1 MVCISLKLT
10 RNLFVMVICQLVMF
24 NSKYFIMI
32 TCQLVMF
39 NSYGG
44 LRFIV
49 YYSMNRPEIV
59 PKQVHP
65 RLGLVQPVNN
75 AFSIFFK
82 NLNYLTLNNDLIGL
96 I

>member
-1 MVCISLKLT
+1 MYQLKI
-10 RNLFVMVICQLVMF
+10 NSKFFVMVICQLVMF

-44 LRFIV
+44 LRFVV

-59 PKQVHP
+59 PKQVDP
-65 RLGLVQPVNN
+65 
-75 AFSIFFK
+75 
-82 NLNYLTLNNDLIGL
+82 
-96 I
+96 